1 MAASVC
7 VCALGVVIAISED
20 GANDMVANNAAT
32 AYIDGAVTIF
42 LIGRAGVTFGRPM
55 SFWGCSSGG
64 RAAMHADDA
73 RKRSRFRLAGVTGIG
88 SARPQAGV
96 NPVIDITFSVQDASS
111 QLYEGGTASF
121 DTQLFEPGF

>member
-42 LIGRAGVTFGRPM
+42 DRARRGHIRAPDVILGVQ
-55 SFWGCSSGG
+55 FWWPC
-64 RAAMHADDA
+64 RHAC
-73 RKRSRFRLAGVTGIG
+73 RRR
-88 SARPQAGV
+88 
-96 NPVIDITFSVQDASS
+96 
-111 QLYEGGTASF
+111 
-121 DTQLFEPGF
+121 